1 MVAKQSLNNSQ
12 INAQVD
18 LCLIVI
24 LTGNKCKVIIRQT
37 FLITFYYTNKTTE
50 FYYNEYSLIC
60 YYLTNP
66 QKYVQVMTTN
76 C

>member
-37 FLITFYYTNKTTE
+37 FLITSYYSNKTTE
-50 FYYNEYSLIC
+50 FYCHE
-60 YYLTNP
+60 
-66 QKYVQVMTTN
+66 
-76 C
+76 